1 MHECRCWLRQG
12 WWEGRA
18 VKSVVHGVCH
28 TGFGFFRGLEFSNCS
43 LFSKMYFFFRLL
55 LDASFHCDLYSS
67 IVPPAPQ
74 RTTYSP
80 DSLIKSRTTKGPH
93 SIMYS
98 FGKAIVA
105 ETFFSFAIH
114 GSAVGQNV
122 NCNFLFIIARPAY
135 SALFYE

>member
-1 MHECRCWLRQG
+1 MSLLAQTRLMRRQSREECSARSLPYWVR
-12 WWEGRA
+12 
-18 VKSVVHGVCH
+18 
-28 TGFGFFRGLEFSNCS
+28 FFFRGLEFSNCS

-122 NCNFLFIIARPAY
+122 NCNFLFIIARPAH
-135 SALFYE
+135 SAPFYK